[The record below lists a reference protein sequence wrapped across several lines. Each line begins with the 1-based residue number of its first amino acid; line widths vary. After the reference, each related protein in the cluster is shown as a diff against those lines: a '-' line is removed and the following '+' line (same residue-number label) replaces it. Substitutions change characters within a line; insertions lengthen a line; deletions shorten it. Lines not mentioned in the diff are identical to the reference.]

1 MNQRAE
7 AQTIICLQEQKGKSN
22 HIWVTQKYIPLD
34 LGEYFLSWKY
44 IPLDAREYFLE

>member
-34 LGEYFLSWKY
+34 LGEYFLEQKN
-44 IPLDAREYFLE
+44 